1 MAYETVLYD
10 VADRICTIT
19 LNRPDRL
26 NAWTR
31 QMHLDLKDAMHTA
44 GAAPEVR
51 AIILTGAG
59 RGFCA
64 GADMGGLQAIGSGAS
79 ADRSTKAQDGLP
91 GGSTLPE
98 FRMNYSYFPA
108 IPKFIIAA
116 INGPAA
122 GLGMVIPLYADLR
135 FAGESAVFTTAF
147 AQRGLIAEHGVSWLL
162 PRLVG
167 LPTALDLLCSA
178 RKFRA
183 PEALAMGLVNRVIP
197 DDKLLAE
204 ARAYATLLANTVSP
218 RSVAPSSRPWPRP
231 QPRPITKWNC
241 PFRPRTSRKA
251 SRTISRSARHGSP
264 EDSRR
269 TLQTFSVWPAFG
281 CQVMRRRS
289 TVPTRLSSN
298 RAQAVRTRMPAK
310 TVLMSKVPSAWRIR

>member
-19 LNRPDRL
+19 LNRPDKL

-44 GAAPEVR
+44 GADADIRV
-51 AIILTGAG
+51 IILTGAG

-64 GADMGGLQAIGSGAS
+64 GADMGGLQAIQAGAGSS
-79 ADRSTKAQDGLP
+79 DRSSKARPDLP
-91 GGSTLPE
+91 GGSSLAE

-122 GLGMVIPLYADLR
+122 GLGFVIPLYADLR
-135 FAGESAVFTTAF
+135 FAAESAVFTTAF

-167 LPTALDLLCSA
+167 LPVALDLLCSA

-183 PEALAMGLVNRVIP
+183 PEALSLGLVNRVIA
-197 DDKLLAE
+197 DDKLMGE
-204 ARAYATLLANTVSP
+204 TRAYARLLADTVSP
-218 RSVAPSSRPWPRP
+218 RSVAVMKRQLWESSFQTLSEATVQANHEMELSFQTADFKEGIAHFLEKR
-231 QPRPITKWNC
+231 
-241 PFRPRTSRKA
+241 A
-251 SRTISRSARHGSP
+251 ARFTG
-264 EDSRR
+264 R
-269 TLQTFSVWPAFG
+269 
-281 CQVMRRRS
+281 
-289 TVPTRLSSN
+289 
-298 RAQAVRTRMPAK
+298 
-310 TVLMSKVPSAWRIR
+310 

>member
-10 VADRICTIT
+10 VAGRICTIA
-19 LNRPDRL
+19 LNRPEKL

-31 QMHLDLKDAMHTA
+31 QMHRDLKDAMHTA
-44 GAAPEVR
+44 GADPEVR
-51 AIILTGAG
+51 AIILTGSG

-64 GADMGGLQAIGSGAS
+64 GADMSSLQAIGAGAS
-79 ADRSTKAQDGLP
+79 ADRSSKTAPALQ

-98 FRMNYSYFPA
+98 FKMSYSYFPA

-122 GLGMVIPLYADLR
+122 GLGFVIPLYADLR
-135 FAGESAVFTTAF
+135 FAAESAVFTTAF

-167 LPTALDLLCSA
+167 LPAAMDLLCSA

-183 PEALAMGLVNRVIP
+183 PEALELGLVNRVIP
-197 DDKLLAE
+197 DEKLLAE

-218 RSVAPSSRPWPRP
+218 RSVAVMKRQIWEAEFQTLSGATTQANYEMELSFQTADFKEGVAHFLEKR
-231 QPRPITKWNC
+231 
-241 PFRPRTSRKA
+241 A
-251 SRTISRSARHGSP
+251 ARFTG
-264 EDSRR
+264 D
-269 TLQTFSVWPAFG
+269 
-281 CQVMRRRS
+281 
-289 TVPTRLSSN
+289 
-298 RAQAVRTRMPAK
+298 
-310 TVLMSKVPSAWRIR
+310 